1 MGEAA
6 SENSLTSSN
15 LIRLMPILN
24 KSKREIL
31 PAKADAIKAEAAE
44 PAKKQAPT
52 KEEEKP
58 KEDTKSK

>member
-24 KSKREIL
+24 KTKREIL
-31 PAKADAIKAEAAE
+31 PAKADAIKADAISFSIEGAT
-44 PAKKQAPT
+44 PAIR
-52 KEEEKP
+52 
-58 KEDTKSK
+58 